1 MPKQTITITT
11 DAAGKFQSANQIQDA
26 VWGMTVNLKAAIV
39 SPVGANVSGS
49 FSLGAHPARD
59 FSLASGQTADLG
71 SWKVS
76 HGTNAVVASGSTEP
90 ALPNTALTVEFS
102 Y

>member
-11 DAAGKFQSANQIQDA
+11 DADGKFQSANQFQDP
-26 VWGMTVNLKAAIV
+26 VWGMNVNLKAAVV
-39 SPVGANVSGS
+39 SPVGANVTGS
-49 FSLGAHPARD
+49 FSLGSHPARN
-59 FSLASGQTADLG
+59 FSISSGQTADLG
-71 SWKVS
+71 TWKVT
-76 HGTNAVVASGSTEP
+76 HGTNAVAATGSTGP